1 MGTFRAW
8 LDQNWFNL
16 IQTLG
21 IVASSLLATVTLRRE
36 TRARRLG
43 DYLTVIQ
50 QHRELWSEAHRRPD
64 LARLF
69 QPEMDL
75 IAAPVTVAEEEYL
88 NLVIDHFHTGWL
100 LVNDRI
106 VLKAEVLAADARAFF
121 SLPLPRRV
129 WDATRRQRDPRFV
142 RFIEASMQVRDLV
155 HPYRVSAWLMAAW
168 RGIRRQAERVG
179 PSRCAAALRHAY
191 RAVGGW
197 FVCHWR
203 QMARIKASLA
213 GRRRRRWFL
222 R

>member
-1 MGTFRAW
+1 MGTFTAW
-8 LDQNWFNL
+8 LDQDWFNL
-16 IQTLG
+16 VQTVG

-75 IAAPVTVAEEEYL
+75 IAAPMTVAEGEYL

-100 LVNDRI
+100 LVNDRV
-106 VLKAEVLAADARAFF
+106 VLKAQVLAADARAFF

-129 WDATRRQRDPRFV
+129 WEATRHQRDPQFV
-142 RFIEASMQVRDLV
+142 RFIEEALGCSD
-155 HPYRVSAWLMAAW
+155 
-168 RGIRRQAERVG
+168 RRK
-179 PSRCAAALRHAY
+179 
-191 RAVGGW
+191 
-197 FVCHWR
+197 
-203 QMARIKASLA
+203 ARWPFM
-213 GRRRRRWFL
+213 R
-222 R
+222 

>member
-1 MGTFRAW
+1 MGTFTAW
-8 LDQNWFNL
+8 LDQDWFNL
-16 IQTLG
+16 VQTVG

-64 LARLF
+64 LARIF
-69 QPEMDL
+69 QPEIDL

-100 LVNDRI
+100 LVNDGV

-129 WDATRRQRDPRFV
+129 WDTTRPQRDPLFV
-142 RFIEASMQVRDLV
+142 RFIE
-155 HPYRVSAWLMAAW
+155 
-168 RGIRRQAERVG
+168 E
-179 PSRCAAALRHAY
+179 ALR
-191 RAVGGW
+191 RK
-197 FVCHWR
+197 R
-203 QMARIKASLA
+203 QRKP
-213 GRRRRRWFL
+213 RRRFL